1 MQNLGALTAPHRSCL
16 ARSLRN
22 VDTCTRLQPTV
33 TNAMKFSRGSLTRV
47 TVFIEEEP
55 PAQLSLPPP
64 SRPRRPVLRVDVAD
78 RGVGLSPEECQ
89 RMFLPFEHAAP
100 EQARVG
106 CCVAWICARHRRSR
120 AR

>member
-1 MQNLGALTAPHRSCL
+1 
-16 ARSLRN
+16 
-22 VDTCTRLQPTV
+22 
-33 TNAMKFSRGSLTRV
+33 MKFSRGSLTRV
-47 TVFIEEEP
+47 TVSIEEEP

-106 CCVAWICARHRRSR
+106 CCCWWRGCACDTTHALTHETRVR
-120 AR
+120 AGWRNRTRAAR